1 MSAED
6 FEQDFFNEEKD
17 FAAANFSLEWAF
29 LSVPFLF
36 FYMFF
41 MTGFLPAF
49 WATAGLITIY
59 IIFILIDLRFS

>member
-17 FAAANFSLEWAF
+17 FAAAIFALGWAF

-36 FYMFF
+36 IYMLF
-41 MTGFLPAF
+41 MTGFFPAF
-49 WATAGLITIY
+49 WAMVGLITIY